1 VITYLDSSALVKLF
15 AEEAESTALRE
26 ALAGLN
32 NLASSVLAR
41 LETSRAARATGL
53 SVSAA
58 EAVLATV
65 ALIPIDDEVI
75 GAAIGIDPASVRSLD
90 AIHLA
95 TAVSLGEQLGVL
107 ITYDTR
113 MRAAAEDLGIAAMAP
128 S

>member
-1 VITYLDSSALVKLF
+1 MITYLDSSALVKLF